1 MADTVTSQTI
11 LNTPYRLVMKFT
23 NVSDGTGESAV
34 NKVDVSTFTA
44 GEKAATCTG
53 VTIDRIHFVNDG
65 MKVQILWDAS
75 TDVEAYKLLD
85 TEGYYDFTSF
95 GGLQN
100 NSGSGKTGDILF
112 TTVGHANTET
122 YNIILDMT
130 KQS

>member
-1 MADTVTSQTI
+1 
-11 LNTPYRLVMKFT
+11 
-23 NVSDGTGESAV
+23 
-34 NKVDVSTFTA
+34 
-44 GEKAATCTG
+44 
-53 VTIDRIHFVNDG
+53 

-100 NSGSGKTGDILF
+100 NSGSGKTGDIMF